1 MSGQLKENRIP
12 IRVLSRMQ
20 RPPGHQDN
28 IGVINMN
35 VRQANVAPCTPPAG
49 GVSPPENSNFKF
61 EWRRALR
68 SKHFDWQRERICELR
83 ASKRTRQ
90 SASKPPMRS
99 AISGVL
105 EITELKAREA
115 WLGLHKI
122 ALKTRRAFK

>member
-1 MSGQLKENRIP
+1 MSIDTN
-12 IRVLSRMQ
+12 SRASS
-20 RPPGHQDN
+20 RSIYDVSGGWSP
-28 IGVINMN
+28 
-35 VRQANVAPCTPPAG
+35 
-49 GVSPPENSNFKF
+49 GVSNFNF

-99 AISGVL
+99 TISGVL

>member
-1 MSGQLKENRIP
+1 M
-12 IRVLSRMQ
+12 
-20 RPPGHQDN
+20 N
-28 IGVINMN
+28 I
-35 VRQANVAPCTPPAG
+35 RQANVAPCTPPAG
-49 GVSPPENSNFKF
+49 AVSPQNSNFNS

-99 AISGVL
+99 TISGIF

-115 WLGLHKI
+115 RLAVHKNL
-122 ALKTRRAFK
+122 LKIRRLFK

>member
-1 MSGQLKENRIP
+1 MSGQLQENRIP
-12 IRVLSRMQ
+12 IRVLSRTQ
-20 RPPGHQDN
+20 RLPGHQGN
-28 IGVINMN
+28 IGVMNMN

-49 GVSPPENSNFKF
+49 GVSPPEDSNFNF

-99 AISGVL
+99 TISGVL

>member
-1 MSGQLKENRIP
+1 M
-12 IRVLSRMQ
+12 
-20 RPPGHQDN
+20 
-28 IGVINMN
+28 
-35 VRQANVAPCTPPAG
+35 RQTNVAPCTLPAG
-49 GVSPPENSNFKF
+49 AVSPPENFNFNS

-99 AISGVL
+99 TISGVL

-122 ALKTRRAFK
+122 ALKTRSVFK